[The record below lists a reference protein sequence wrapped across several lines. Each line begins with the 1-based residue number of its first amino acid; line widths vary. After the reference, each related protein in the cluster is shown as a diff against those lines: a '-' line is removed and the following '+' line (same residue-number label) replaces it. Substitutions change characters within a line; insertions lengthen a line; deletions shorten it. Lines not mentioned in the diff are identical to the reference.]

1 MNVVK
6 KKRLNPK
13 VIRRGDLIT
22 IENCMFFVRCG
33 YPLCIS
39 DLAKDILERRK
50 KEIYQL
56 IELEFPGYFNR
67 KSILGSVALKETTDA
82 DDLAEQVAKKL
93 AMEKIVWERYGG
105 SEREIYEKSIPDLK
119 NEEFI
124 VSEVNFVKTGTR
136 IAGRGSYYSYFG
148 EYEFDPP
155 TFDVDKTYKILT
167 LQYKDSNQELRLE
180 YLNLKDEDLRIR
192 ADNVKK
198 LVSGPYYSS
207 PYFELKKLNSKKK
220 SFRKKT

>member
-39 DLAKDILERRK
+39 DLTKDILERRK

-56 IELEFPGYFNR
+56 IELEFPGYSNR
-67 KSILGSVALKETTDA
+67 KSILGSVSVKDA
-82 DDLAEQVAKKL
+82 VEADNIAEQVARKL

-124 VSEVNFVKTGTR
+124 VREINFVKTGTR
-136 IAGRGSYYSYFG
+136 IAGSGSSYSYFG
-148 EYEFDPP
+148 EYEYDPP

-167 LQYKDSNQELRLE
+167 LQYKDSEQELRLE
-180 YLNLKDEDLRIR
+180 HLNLQDEDLRIR
-192 ADNVKK
+192 VDNVQKII
-198 LVSGPYYSS
+198 SGPYYSS
-207 PYFELKKLNSKKK
+207 PHFELNKPKSKKK

>member
-1 MNVVK
+1 MNIVK
-6 KKRLNPK
+6 KKKLNPK
-13 VIRRGDLIT
+13 IIRRGDLVKV
-22 IENCMFFVRCG
+22 ENCMFFVRCG

-39 DLAKDILERRK
+39 DLTKDILERRK

-56 IELEFPGYFNR
+56 IELEFPRYFNR
-67 KSILGSVALKETTDA
+67 KSINGFVALKETNDA

-93 AMEKIVWERYGG
+93 AMVKIVDEKYGG

-136 IAGRGSYYSYFG
+136 IPGYYSSSIYFDDCD
-148 EYEFDPP
+148 YEPT

-167 LQYKDSNQELRLE
+167 LQYKDSDQELRLK
-180 YLNLKDEDLRIR
+180 YLNLNDEDLRIC

-198 LVSGPYYSS
+198 LASS
-207 PYFELKKLNSKKK
+207 TSNFLFKSKSKKK
-220 SFRKKT
+220 LAS